1 MVRSTAAQ
9 QQAYYIDVNS
19 CGEQGCGMSIAAN
32 PDGEIMHSSSKEEDI
47 FIVEI
52 DFNFARKTRKEGFM
66 GLGQN
71 LKSYRDNPLHNLNNV
86 NKEYLE
92 SLGELKKFNKDIIYE
107 K

>member
-1 MVRSTAAQ
+1 MT
-9 QQAYYIDVNS
+9 ILDLVNS
-19 CGEQGCGMSIAAN
+19 LLIMSVILIISIN
-32 PDGEIMHSSSKEEDI
+32 SLGLISRFNEVLFSVLDSDTKFSS
-47 FIVEI
+47 VEI
-52 DFNFARKTRKEGFM
+52 DFNFARKTREEGFM

-92 SLGELKKFNKDIIYE
+92 SLGELKKFNKDIINE